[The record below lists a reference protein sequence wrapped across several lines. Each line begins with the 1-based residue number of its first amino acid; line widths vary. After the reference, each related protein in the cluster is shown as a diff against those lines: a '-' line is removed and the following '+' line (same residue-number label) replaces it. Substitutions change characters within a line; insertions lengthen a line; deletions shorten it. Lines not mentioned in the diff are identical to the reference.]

1 MSVTEEKFKILIVDD
16 VPGNIKTLADILRD
30 DYKILMATSGEK
42 ALEAIYSQDVALVLL
57 DVEMPEMN
65 GYEVCKKLKS
75 DKATADIPVI
85 FVTANTDKK
94 KMVKGIVAGA
104 IYYLT
109 KPVNKNELRMLVLN
123 ILKSSN
129 YFSPQSVQT

>member
-1 MSVTEEKFKILIVDD
+1 MSATDKKLKILIVDD
-16 VPGNIKTLADILRD
+16 VPGNIKILADILRN
-30 DYKILMATSGEK
+30 DYQIIMATSGQR
-42 ALEAIYSQDVALVLL
+42 ALDIISSQDIALVLL
-57 DVEMPEMN
+57 DVEMPEMD

-75 DKATADIPVI
+75 DKETADIPVI

-109 KPVNKNELRMLVLN
+109 KPVDKDELRGLVMNVL
-123 ILKSSN
+123 SVSN
-129 YFSPQSVQT
+129 YFSP